1 MRETHTL
8 KLPIAVVGRALLI
21 LWVGALQ
28 ITLDKGKDLDWF
40 ESGRIVVLVVV
51 AIVAF
56 ALFLVWEMTEEH
68 PIVDLTLFKRGNFW
82 TSTLSMSLAYG
93 AFFGNVVV
101 LPLWLQQFMGYT
113 ATRAGWVLSRGGR
126 L

>member
-68 PIVDLTLFKRGNFW
+68 PIVDLTLFKRRNFW

-93 AFFGNVVV
+93 AFFGNVV
-101 LPLWLQQFMGYT
+101 LLALGLEQFMVYS
-113 ATRAGWVLSRGGR
+113 ASHAGWGLAPVG
-126 L
+126 